1 MASISSMK
9 VGMNRDLGGGL
20 KVPQMLPA
28 SEIRGS
34 ERETEKNR
42 KKKKKKKKKKKET
55 PWMKMEAMIYCN
67 WKISLSLCT
76 VKCLPPWMELLQT

>member
-42 KKKKKKKKKKKET
+42 KKKKET
-55 PWMKMEAMIYCN
+55 PWMKMEAMI
-67 WKISLSLCT
+67 
-76 VKCLPPWMELLQT
+76 LL